1 LNLKNHV
8 KVLDFGIAKALSNTG
23 KYTMNLFASA
33 AYCSPERLE
42 SQNMDSQSD
51 LWSVGVLLYQMI
63 AGRLP
68 FEEPTREQLERR
80 IRSSTPPAALPI
92 ACPEGLRCIVFKMLA
107 RDLSQRYANA
117 TEVKE
122 DLARLQRGEP
132 VLARAVPLHDFD
144 SDATTRTA
152 GSPSVGRAVPTAQ
165 SSDNDKTIRTI
176 PPPPAQAKPR
186 QSLVASSNRIAMGC
200 LGVLGVICLIAVGF
214 AFMQYSF
221 WEDADK
227 LKTDIEAERV
237 TKVNDLWARY
247 QALEKRQH
255 LPGLFHGARG
265 ALKRRLM
272 ADADSVINDYRNND
286 APSITES
293 QWIQAKIDLAR
304 ALEIDPGDRGILG
317 RLRLCEAHID
327 RREAAK
333 SKNGARKKRLDS
345 AVAKFTEAS
354 ELLKNSP
361 DPYLGLARLYAYD
374 LNDADKAE
382 SALNNASRNGHA
394 MGRRELAQLADA
406 YRSRADRTW
415 RESRTFANMP
425 GQERDY
431 LDKARQDYAHA
442 QELYVQA
449 GLFGDSARNQMQAIQ
464 GQQRVEQR
472 ISELQGGLSSQ

>member
-1 LNLKNHV
+1 VHQGERFGRYEIARLIGRGAMGEVYLAKDMEERRDVALKLVYKGPDAEDQDILNAERLGAELQKRLSGADSRVVVVRRYGEINGDLFIEMEYIEGEDLSGLLSRGPLNPSFAAYVAFELCGMLENLSTFATTIGDRKFLGVVHGDLKPRNIRLNLKNHV

-92 ACPEGLRCIVFKMLA
+92 ACPEGLRRIVFKMLA

-122 DLARLQRGEP
+122 DLARLQRGET
-132 VLARAVPLHDFD
+132 VLARAVPVQAFD

-272 ADADSVINDYRNND
+272 ADADSVIND
-286 APSITES
+286 
-293 QWIQAKIDLAR
+293 
-304 ALEIDPGDRGILG
+304 
-317 RLRLCEAHID
+317 
-327 RREAAK
+327 
-333 SKNGARKKRLDS
+333 
-345 AVAKFTEAS
+345 
-354 ELLKNSP
+354 
-361 DPYLGLARLYAYD
+361 
-374 LNDADKAE
+374 
-382 SALNNASRNGHA
+382 
-394 MGRRELAQLADA
+394 
-406 YRSRADRTW
+406 
-415 RESRTFANMP
+415 
-425 GQERDY
+425 
-431 LDKARQDYAHA
+431 
-442 QELYVQA
+442 
-449 GLFGDSARNQMQAIQ
+449 
-464 GQQRVEQR
+464 
-472 ISELQGGLSSQ
+472 